1 MHINFEK
8 FIRIIFIISF
18 AILMACAIN
27 SWVSKDDI
35 IVVKYETDIVDE
47 YSSICE

>member
-18 AILMACAIN
+18 AILMSCAIN

-35 IVVKYETDIVDE
+35 VAVEYETEMVDE
-47 YSSICE
+47 YSICE

>member
-18 AILMACAIN
+18 AILMVCAVN

-35 IVVKYETDIVDE
+35 VAVKYETEMVDE
-47 YSSICE
+47 HSICE